1 MSKMWFST
9 FKSIGLMRHIHITM
23 TKLKGQSR
31 FFFNEIAFELELE
44 GPIERIWPLTDTFG

>member
-1 MSKMWFST
+1 MWFST